1 MVAGLLM
8 LIVVCMPGF
17 GTAQESTGG
26 AGVAKDSRPW
36 TLGIALGQGRRS
48 NPFVASDDMDVN
60 AVVDATWYGER
71 FFFDN
76 GDLGY
81 TFAATSAERSRFS
94 GSALLTFDNERNYFS
109 YLNNGSSGLDI
120 SSLRTIAEEKGFSGG
135 VGIAGVDDLGTLS
148 TAELEELIYQ
158 DIDSSLPERDFAING
173 GVEMLYISPW
183 GDLQAQLLTDVSNT
197 HDGESAFVSYS
208 HPWLMPR
215 SEVSL
220 TLGLEWKSGDLV
232 DYYYGVRK
240 EESLDGRPIYRGS
253 SGTNG
258 VVRLSASHAL
268 SEHWKLVGMVER
280 EYLSTAIR
288 RSPIINENRIT
299 SFFLGLYYDF

>member
-1 MVAGLLM
+1 M
-8 LIVVCMPGF
+8 LAVFCMPGF
-17 GTAQESTGG
+17 GFAQESNGG
-26 AGVAKDSRPW
+26 AGEAESGRPW

-48 NPFVASDDMDVN
+48 NPFVASNDMNIN

-81 TFAATSAERSRFS
+81 TFAQSSRFS
-94 GSALLTFDNERNYFS
+94 SNALLTFDNERNYFS

-120 SSLRTIAEEKGFSGG
+120 SSLRTIAEENGFSGG
-135 VGIAGVDDLGTLS
+135 MGIAGVDDFNSLS

-158 DIDSSLPERDFAING
+158 DIDSSLPERDFAANG
-173 GVEMLYISPW
+173 GFEMLYISPW
-183 GDLQAQLLTDVSNT
+183 GDLQAQFLSDISST
-197 HDGESAFVSYS
+197 HNGESAFVSYS
-208 HPWLMPR
+208 YPWLMPH

-220 TLGLEWKSGDLV
+220 TLGLEWKSSNLL

-240 EESLDGRPIYRGS
+240 EESLEGRPVYRAG

-258 VVRLSASHAL
+258 VMRLTASQAL
-268 SEHWKLVGMVER
+268 NEHWKLVGMVER
-280 EYLSTAIR
+280 EYLSSAIR

-299 SFFLGLYYDF
+299 SYFLGLYYQF

>member
-1 MVAGLLM
+1 MHSKVVSRLLM
-8 LIVVCMPGF
+8 LAVLSMPGF
-17 GTAQESTGG
+17 GTAQESTSG

-81 TFAATSAERSRFS
+81 TFAETSRFS
-94 GSALLTFDNERNYFS
+94 SSALLTFDNERNYFN

-135 VGIAGVDDLGTLS
+135 MGIAGVDDLDTLS

-158 DIDSSLPERDFAING
+158 DIDSSLPERDFAANG

-208 HPWLMPR
+208 YPWLMPR

-220 TLGLEWKSGDLV
+220 TLGLEWKSSELA